1 MSKPTPGQT
10 NIDIPW
16 LSKSMT
22 ANERQQKRRDAIMKY
37 EILTTKTNKSMTANE
52 RQQKTRDAIMKYEI
66 WTTKTNKSMTANERQ
81 QKRRDAMRKKGLVKR
96 EVWIEEKYSEALAEV
111 VKCLK

>member
-22 ANERQQKRRDAIMKY
+22 ANERQQKRRDA
-37 EILTTKTNKSMTANE
+37 
-52 RQQKTRDAIMKYEI
+52 
-66 WTTKTNKSMTANERQ
+66 
-81 QKRRDAMRKKGLVKR
+81 MRKKGLVKR
-96 EVWIEEKYSEALAEV
+96 EVWIDEKYSEALAEF

>member
-16 LSKSMT
+16 LS
-22 ANERQQKRRDAIMKY
+22 
-37 EILTTKTNKSMTANE
+37 
-52 RQQKTRDAIMKYEI
+52 
-66 WTTKTNKSMTANERQ
+66 KSMTANERQ

-96 EVWIEEKYSEALAEV
+96 EVWIEEKYSEALAEF